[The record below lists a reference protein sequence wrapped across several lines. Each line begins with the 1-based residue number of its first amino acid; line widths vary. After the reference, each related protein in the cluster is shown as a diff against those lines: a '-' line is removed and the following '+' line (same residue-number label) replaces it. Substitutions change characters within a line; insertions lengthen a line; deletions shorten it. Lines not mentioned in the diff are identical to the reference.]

1 MNDCNVIVKVSVASL
16 YSDSTFK
23 SEMVTQA
30 LKGEDL
36 IVLDKKNNW
45 LKVRQWDGYISWIH
59 SFYIEEYNEYKDLNT
74 KYMKNNIVGYWE
86 LPIPNETSLVTVS
99 EMIKYG
105 KSLVGTPYLWGGKTK
120 LGFDCSGLIQ
130 TLFKMIGLKFP
141 RDCSEQIKYS
151 DMKKINL
158 ENSEMG
164 DLIFF
169 SEKNNISHVGIFIDN
184 IGSFLH
190 CSGEV
195 KINSIINKNSDS
207 YSSELKLLFHSVYR
221 INENVK

>member
-1 MNDCNVIVKVSVASL
+1 MNDYNVIVKVSVASL

-30 LKGEDL
+30 LKGENL
-36 IVLDKKNNW
+36 IVLNKKNKW

-59 SFYIEEYNEYKDLNT
+59 SFYIEKYDNKNT
-74 KYMKNNIVGYWE
+74 KYMNQ
-86 LPIPNETSLVTVS
+86 NEISVFTVS
-99 EMIKYG
+99 KMIEYG

-130 TLFKMIGLKFP
+130 TLFKMTGLKFP

-151 DMKKINL
+151 NMEQINL
-158 ENSEMG
+158 EDSDMG

-169 SEKNNISHVGIFIDN
+169 SEKNNISHVGVFIDDT
-184 IGSFLH
+184 GSFLH

-195 KINSIINKNSDS
+195 RINSIINKNSDL
-207 YSSELKLLFHSVYR
+207 YSPELKLLFHSVYR
-221 INENVK
+221 INRNVK

>member
-1 MNDCNVIVKVSVASL
+1 MSDYNVIVKVSIASL

-30 LKGEDL
+30 LKGENL

-45 LKVRQWDGYISWIH
+45 LKVRQWDDYISWIH
-59 SFYIEEYNEYKDLNT
+59 SFYIEEYNDKNT
-74 KYMKNNIVGYWE
+74 KYMNQ
-86 LPIPNETSLVTVS
+86 NESSVITISK
-99 EMIKYG
+99 MIEYG

-151 DMKKINL
+151 NMEQINL
-158 ENSEMG
+158 EDSDVG

-169 SEKNNISHVGIFIDN
+169 SEKNNISHVCVFIDN
-184 IGSFLH
+184 TGSFLH

-195 KINSIINKNSDS
+195 KINSIINKKSDL
-207 YSSELKLLFHSVYR
+207 YSSKLKFLFHSVYR
-221 INENVK
+221 INRNVK